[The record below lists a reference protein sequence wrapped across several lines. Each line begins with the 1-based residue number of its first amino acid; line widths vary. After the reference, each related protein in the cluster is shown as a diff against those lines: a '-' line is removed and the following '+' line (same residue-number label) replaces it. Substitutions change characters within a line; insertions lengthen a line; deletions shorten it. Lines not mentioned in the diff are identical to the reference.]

1 MQRTIPANYFTLAD
15 IEYLEGA
22 RLPNPVVSIGNKTK
36 VVPSRYRDQ
45 IGSTETDFR
54 KCCELRPNPTLS
66 AVKIPFN
73 PIGWRGRRLFVVS
86 SPLIFGPLSSVAQA
100 LSFVASSAN
109 EVFNLAISVSMSAL
123 KCSTFA
129 SPIVFRS

>member
-22 RLPNPVVSIGNKTK
+22 RLPDLVVSIGNKTK
-36 VVPSRYRDQ
+36 VVPSRYGDQ

-54 KCCELRPNPTLS
+54 KCCELRANPTLS

-73 PIGWRGRRLFVVS
+73 PNRMAWEEVVRRVLPPSFSVRFR
-86 SPLIFGPLSSVAQA
+86 PL
-100 LSFVASSAN
+100 
-109 EVFNLAISVSMSAL
+109 L
-123 KCSTFA
+123 K
-129 SPIVFRS
+129 P